1 MKKVS
6 GPGTPRWQIAAV
18 IAVVIIG
25 SGHVSADP
33 ATSPGSTV
41 EPLRVARYSTM
52 APLATT
58 EQQNPL
64 AVIINLHFPQQ
75 VRNVSEAVDV
85 LLQRS
90 GYRVDKKISE
100 PAWVVLDDLPLP
112 AVHRD
117 LGPITLDQALRTLAG
132 NEFVMRVNHLKRK
145 VAFFARRGQQ
155 EPPAF
160 EDVPSDRHP
169 TTVGMVTVR

>member
-1 MKKVS
+1 MDKKRAMTQWLLASIVTTTIMS
-6 GPGTPRWQIAAV
+6 MSLA
-18 IAVVIIG
+18 
-25 SGHVSADP
+25 HADP
-33 ATSPGSTV
+33 SVSSSSTV
-41 EPLRVARYSTM
+41 EPLRVARYSTL
-52 APLATT
+52 APMATT

-64 AVIINLHFPQQ
+64 AVIISLHFPQQ
-75 VRNVSEAVDV
+75 IHNVSEAIDV

-90 GYRVDKKISE
+90 GYRVDKTISE

-132 NEFVMRVNHLKRK
+132 NEFAMRVNHLKRK

-155 EPPAF
+155 EPSPF
-160 EDVPSDRHP
+160 EDLPSDRP
-169 TTVGMVTVR
+169 TTVGMVSVR

>member
-1 MKKVS
+1 MDKKRAMTQWLLASIVTTTIMS
-6 GPGTPRWQIAAV
+6 MSLA
-18 IAVVIIG
+18 
-25 SGHVSADP
+25 HADP
-33 ATSPGSTV
+33 SVSSSSTV
-41 EPLRVARYSTM
+41 EPLRVARYSTL
-52 APLATT
+52 APMVTT

-64 AVIINLHFPQQ
+64 AVIISLHFPQQ
-75 VRNVSEAVDV
+75 IHNVSEAIDV

-90 GYRVDKKISE
+90 GYRVDKTISE

-132 NEFVMRVNHLKRK
+132 NEFAMRVNHLKRK

-155 EPPAF
+155 EPSPF
-160 EDVPSDRHP
+160 EDLPSDRP
-169 TTVGMVTVR
+169 TTVGMVSVR

>member
-1 MKKVS
+1 VKKVS
-6 GPGTPRWQIAAV
+6 GTGTPRWQVAAV
-18 IAVVIIG
+18 ITVSIIA

-33 ATSPGSTV
+33 ATSSGSTV

-58 EQQNPL
+58 EQRNPL
-64 AVIINLHFPQQ
+64 AVIINLHFPSQI
-75 VRNVSEAVDV
+75 RHVSEAVDV

-100 PAWVVLDDLPLP
+100 PAWIVLDDLPLP

-132 NEFVMRVNHLKRK
+132 NEFAMRVNHLKRK
-145 VAFFARRGQQ
+145 IAFFARRGQQ
-155 EPPAF
+155 EPSPF
-160 EDVPSDRHP
+160 EDLPSDRP
-169 TTVGMVTVR
+169 TTVGMVSVR